1 MLSVTVLDLL
11 KQARQSNG
19 TLGDGVTMSAEEAQS
34 DMLALNIMLAEWSA
48 SGYGVYYD
56 KQEVFTLTAN
66 KASYTFGTGATS
78 GNFNSSR
85 PTELRDQSF
94 IRLDDVDYSVR
105 LIGADEYSQI
115 SSKDT
120 TSLPDTIYFDPTY
133 PLATVF
139 LYPSPDQAYSLYITS
154 AKTIDTFMSIYEVIS
169 LPQEYASAIKW
180 NLSVELAPSYNVQV
194 NQVLTTRARQSLK
207 VVKNLNADL
216 RLEGTRFLGFGLKSN
231 LYLKN
236 INEGS

>member
-66 KASYTFGTGATS
+66 KASYTFGTG

-94 IRLDDVDYSVR
+94 IRLNDVDYAVS
-105 LIGADEYSQI
+105 LIGSDEYSQI

-120 TSLPDTIYFDPTY
+120 TALPDSIYFEPTY

-154 AKTIDTFMSIYEVIS
+154 AKTIDTFMSIYETIS

-194 NQVLTTRARQSLK
+194 NQILTTRARQSLK

-216 RLEGTRFLGFGLKSN
+216 RLEPARLGQFGKQSSV
-231 LYLKN
+231 YLKD
-236 INEGS
+236 IDAG